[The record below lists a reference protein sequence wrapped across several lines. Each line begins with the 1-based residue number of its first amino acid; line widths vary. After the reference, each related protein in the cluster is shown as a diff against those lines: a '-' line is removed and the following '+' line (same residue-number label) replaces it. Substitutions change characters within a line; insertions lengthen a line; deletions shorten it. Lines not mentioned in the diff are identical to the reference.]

1 MASPP
6 DRALWMRQGE
16 RRPLY
21 RALGIR
27 PDDIG
32 NGYAQFVVEP
42 TDASADGRGSVLS
55 FAATTAADQC
65 VLDAT
70 ITTLDRDREETN
82 GTAELNLT
90 YLEAPSGVL
99 TVRGEVVGRARNLSV
114 VDLTIRSGS
123 GGVIAFGRG
132 SYAVRQVEGGRS

>member
-1 MASPP
+1 MAPPP
-6 DRALWMRQGE
+6 DRTLWMRQGE

-32 NGYAQFVVEP
+32 EGYAQFIVEP

-65 VLDAT
+65 ILDAT
-70 ITTLDRDREETN
+70 VTTLDREREETN
-82 GTAELNLT
+82 GTAEMNLT
-90 YLEAPSGVL
+90 YLETPSGVL
-99 TVRGEVVGRARNLSV
+99 TVRGEVAGRGRNLSI
-114 VDLTIRSGS
+114 VDLTVRNGS
-123 GGVIAFGRG
+123 GVVIAFGRG
-132 SYAVRQVEGGRS
+132 SYAVRQLDGGRS